1 MSAAVIAKVEGEKLR
16 EYVLS
21 LSICDRRLF
30 ISDVVEAIG
39 YPVNRKSF
47 YNWEYGKC
55 MIPNRYKQIIVKVAG
70 VDIFSDSNDQ
80 DKQHIT

>member
-1 MSAAVIAKVEGEKLR
+1 MKANEIAKKEGTKLR

-21 LSICDRRLF
+21 LSIGDRRLF

-47 YNWEYGKC
+47 YNWEYQKC
-55 MIPNRYKQIIVKVAG
+55 MIPNRYKKIIENVAG
-70 VDIFSDSNDQ
+70 KKIFEEVSTTLN
-80 DKQHIT
+80 